1 MTMTQ
6 DNKRKRLALV
16 GITTALVIG
25 VLFVARGALFP
36 FVLSGV
42 IAYLL
47 YPVVRTLESWM
58 PWRNRWRMASRVA
71 SVLLIYV
78 VSIAVLAGALAII
91 VPPVFRQSTEFVD
104 ALPELFDRARAT
116 VEGWSDEYTARVPE
130 GVREQI
136 EKSLESSGAILI
148 GASRAVLTRTVGAAS
163 NVLTAVIGLAV
174 VPFMVFYL
182 LKDRGAS
189 VDGFY
194 SLLPSDARRHARNV
208 LAIANQVLGAYVRGQ
223 LILAF
228 VVGIVVFVGLFALGI
243 RFSVLLGFVAGG
255 FELVPVIGPLLG
267 AIPGVLVTLATS
279 PGDLVWVVLLY
290 AGVQL
295 VENALLVP
303 RIQGK
308 AVDIHPAIIMV
319 ALVLGSEVAGLWGV
333 VVAVPLAAV
342 ARDVFK
348 YFNHEWSADASPSED
363 STEVETAPAPA
374 TEPEGPPP
382 QG

>member
-1 MTMTQ
+1 MTQ
-6 DNKRKRLALV
+6 DDKRKRLALV

-25 VLFVARGALFP
+25 VLFLARGALFP

-47 YPVVRTLESWM
+47 YPVVRTLEQSM
-58 PWRNRWRMASRVA
+58 PWRDRWPIASRVG

-78 VSIAVLAGALAII
+78 LSIAALAGALAII
-91 VPPVFRQSTEFVD
+91 VPPAFRQSTEFVD
-104 ALPELFDRARAT
+104 ALPELFDSARAT

-136 EKSLESSGAILI
+136 EKSLESSGSILI
-148 GASRAVLTRTVGAAS
+148 DASRSVLTRTVGAVS
-163 NVLTAVIGLAV
+163 NVLTTVIGLAV

-182 LKDRGAS
+182 LKDREAS

-194 SLLPSDARRHARNV
+194 SLLPPDARRHARNV
-208 LAIANQVLGAYVRGQ
+208 LGIANQVLGAYVRGQ

-243 RFSVLLGFVAGG
+243 RFSVLLGLVAGV

-290 AGVQL
+290 VGVQL

-333 VVAVPLAAV
+333 VVAVPLGAV

-348 YFNHEWSADASPSED
+348 YFNQEWSAGAAPSEA
-363 STEVETAPAPA
+363 STEVETVPAPT
-374 TEPEGPPP
+374 TELGDPPSES
-382 QG
+382 

>member
-1 MTMTQ
+1 MTQ
-6 DNKRKRLALV
+6 DDKRKRLALV
-16 GITTALVIG
+16 GITAALVIG

-91 VPPVFRQSTEFVD
+91 VPPAFRQSTEFVD

-136 EKSLESSGAILI
+136 EKSLESSGSILI
-148 GASRAVLTRTVGAAS
+148 GASRAVLTRTVGAVS

-194 SLLPSDARRHARNV
+194 SLLPPDARRHARNV
-208 LAIANQVLGAYVRGQ
+208 LAIANQVLTRVDRAIQKAAGKNSVTYTRYADDLTFSGNDHSPVRLLPFVEQ
-223 LILAF
+223 
-228 VVGIVVFVGLFALGI
+228 VVGKLGYRLDPKKTNLFRRGRRQCVTGLVVNVKPNLAKPLRRRLRAAVHHFISGKPMSWHDRSMNL
-243 RFSVLLGFVAGG
+243 SQLLGRLG
-255 FELVPVIGPLLG
+255 FLSLTQPEEASRLREKL
-267 AIPGVLVTLATS
+267 S
-279 PGDLVWVVLLY
+279 
-290 AGVQL
+290 
-295 VENALLVP
+295 
-303 RIQGK
+303 
-308 AVDIHPAIIMV
+308 
-319 ALVLGSEVAGLWGV
+319 
-333 VVAVPLAAV
+333 AA
-342 ARDVFK
+342 
-348 YFNHEWSADASPSED
+348 NIS
-363 STEVETAPAPA
+363 
-374 TEPEGPPP
+374 
-382 QG
+382 